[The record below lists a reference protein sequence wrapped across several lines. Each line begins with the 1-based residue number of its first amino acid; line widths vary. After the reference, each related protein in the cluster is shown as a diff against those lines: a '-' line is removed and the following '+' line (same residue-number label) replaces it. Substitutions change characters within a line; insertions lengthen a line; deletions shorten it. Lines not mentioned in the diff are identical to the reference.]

1 MSIRTLC
8 ITAASVLALAA
19 PASAFAREV
28 AYNGTNHK
36 VVVAKGSRAGR
47 TTHVVYTAPF
57 GSVPIRTPI
66 YIYLPAVESDGTTTA
81 PAADCSADMSYCSD
95 PVELCQIWGQC

>member
-1 MSIRTLC
+1 MTIRTVC

-19 PASAFAREV
+19 PATGFAREV
-28 AYNGTNHK
+28 AIHTTNHK
-36 VVVAKGSRAGR
+36 VVVAKGSKGTK

-57 GSVPIRTPI
+57 GSVPIRTPT
-66 YIYLPAVESDGTTTA
+66 YIYLPGIPSDGAAAA